1 MDKNLLKPI
10 LALVGIIV
18 VSVALVRGCS
28 GSETLAEYAERT
40 GQDTKAVLPT
50 VEPVSDAVSSADA
63 EATGAAADGLAE
75 ATIAAEATETA
86 KSVEATEA
94 ARSAEATAAA
104 EASATAEAS
113 AAAKASVA
121 AAQAM
126 AGAGMTTVEV
136 KADVTE
142 TRIYAAD
149 DQDFYIE
156 EISQDLLNSMKGRSY
171 AADIDESIVNATMLR
186 HVVIKYVD
194 FNGETQTGELVCN
207 EKIAVDMLEIFE
219 ELYKAG
225 YQLEKV
231 KLIDE
236 YNADDDASMED
247 NNTSCFNYRV
257 VDRTDKLSYHAYG
270 LAIDVNPFY
279 NPYVI
284 YHTDKEDY
292 ICPTQS
298 APYAYRDKEFA
309 YKIDENDLACKLFK
323 EHGFIWGGD
332 WNSCKDYQHF
342 EKRVR

>member
-1 MDKNLLKPI
+1 MN
-10 LALVGIIV
+10 
-18 VSVALVRGCS
+18 
-28 GSETLAEYAERT
+28 
-40 GQDTKAVLPT
+40 
-50 VEPVSDAVSSADA
+50 
-63 EATGAAADGLAE
+63 
-75 ATIAAEATETA
+75 
-86 KSVEATEA
+86 
-94 ARSAEATAAA
+94 
-104 EASATAEAS
+104 
-113 AAAKASVA
+113 
-121 AAQAM
+121 
-126 AGAGMTTVEV
+126 TVEV
-136 KADVTE
+136 KADVTG

-149 DQDFYIE
+149 DKDFYIE

-194 FNGETQTGELVCN
+194 FNGKTQTGELVCN

-225 YQLEKV
+225 YRLEKV

-257 VDRTDKLSYHAYG
+257 VDGTDKLSYHAYG

-309 YKIDENDLACKLFK
+309 YKIDENDLAYKLFK
-323 EHGFIWGGD
+323 AHGFIWGGD

-342 EKRVR
+342 EKRVK